1 MDNRSAGFVKLRN
14 TAGMRMV
21 DYYLVVPVL
30 VMTII
35 GLYVLQRVLSNGYA
49 AYPGNYYRQI
59 VATLVGVFIAI
70 CICILDTHFLK
81 MVGRLIYAASLMLLL
96 LVPIDGYS
104 LKSTWGADSWLNLP
118 VIGNF
123 QPSELAKIGLVL
135 VVADILESMAEKKV
149 SMLKGFGMIAG
160 VYAPP
165 MLLILLQPDFGTAM
179 VIMFTFVCMLF
190 AWGIKYRYF
199 LLAISSAVV
208 IVIPAVWTFYLEDY
222 QKNRIL
228 SLVFQGSDPRSE
240 YNLKQ
245 SQAAIMS
252 GGLTGN
258 HTGILTSVP
267 VKESDFIFAA
277 ISEHMGFIG
286 TTTVIIMAF
295 FFICRCLYVAN
306 KVPSRSS
313 AYILSGLAGYFA
325 FHYIENMGMAVG
337 LLPITGIPLPFI
349 SLGGTA
355 QLINFIAFGIILNIA
370 MSRSVNTGGNT

>member
-1 MDNRSAGFVKLRN
+1 MDKAGSGVVRLRGKDGLK
-14 TAGMRMV
+14 TV

-30 VMTII
+30 AMTII
-35 GLYVLQRVLSNGYA
+35 GLYVLQKVLSKGYA

-59 VATLVGVFIAI
+59 VATVGGIIGALI
-70 CICILDTHFLK
+70 ISLLDEHFLK
-81 MVGRLIYAASLMLLL
+81 IVGRLIYAVSLFLLI

-104 LKSTWGADSWLNLP
+104 LAASWGADSWLNLP

-123 QPSELAKIGLVL
+123 QPSELAKIGLIM
-135 VVADILESMAEKKV
+135 VASDIFEMMHNKEV
-149 SMLKGFGMIAG
+149 SFLKGYGIMAA

-165 MLLILLQPDFGTAM
+165 MLLILSQPDFGTAM
-179 VIMFTFVCMLF
+179 VIVFTFVCMLF
-190 AWGIKYRYF
+190 AWGVRYRYF
-199 LLAISSAVV
+199 LLAFSTIVV
-208 IVIPAVWTFYLEDY
+208 VVLPAVWYFYLESY

-228 SLVFQGSDPRSE
+228 SLIFQGSDPRSE
-240 YNLKQ
+240 YNLMQ
-245 SQAAIMS
+245 SKAAIAS

-258 HTGILTSVP
+258 HTGILTTVP

-286 TTTVIIMAF
+286 TTTVIILAF
-295 FFICRCLYVAN
+295 FFLCRCLYVAA
-306 KVPSRSS
+306 KIQSKS
-313 AYILSGLAGYFA
+313 ASYMLTGLTGYFA

-355 QLINFIAFGIILNIA
+355 MLINFLAFGVILNIS
-370 MSRSVNTGGNT
+370 MSRKA

>member
-1 MDNRSAGFVKLRN
+1 MDKAGSGVVKLRGRDGLK
-14 TAGMRMV
+14 TV
-21 DYYLVVPVL
+21 DYYLVVPIL
-30 VMTII
+30 TMTII
-35 GLYVLQRVLSNGYA
+35 GLYVLQKVLSKGYA

-59 VATLVGVFIAI
+59 VATVAGIIGAL
-70 CICILDTHFLK
+70 ILCVLDSHFMK
-81 MVGRLIYAASLMLLL
+81 IIGRVIYAASLFLLI

-104 LKSTWGADSWLNLP
+104 LKVTWGADSWLNLP

-123 QPSELAKIGLVL
+123 QPSELAKIGLVM
-135 VVADILESMAEKKV
+135 VAADIFEKMTNKEY
-149 SMLKGFGMIAG
+149 SILKGFGIMAL

-165 MLLILLQPDFGTAM
+165 MLLILTQPDFGTAM
-179 VIMFTFVCMLF
+179 VIVFTFVCMLF
-190 AWGIKYRYF
+190 VWGVRYRYF
-199 LLAISSAVV
+199 LLAFSTFVV
-208 IVIPAVWTFYLEDY
+208 IIVPAVWMFYLEPY

-240 YNLKQ
+240 YNLMQ
-245 SQAAIMS
+245 SKYAIMS

-286 TTTVIIMAF
+286 TTAVIILAF
-295 FFICRCLYVAN
+295 FFLGRCLYVAA
-306 KVPSRSS
+306 KIPSKTAS
-313 AYILSGLAGYFA
+313 YTITGLTGYFA
-325 FHYIENMGMAVG
+325 FHFIENMGMAVG

-355 QLINFIAFGIILNIA
+355 MLINYLAFGVILNYS
-370 MSRSVNTGGNT
+370 MSRNVS

>member
-1 MDNRSAGFVKLRN
+1 MDKAGSGVVRLRGKDGFK
-14 TAGMRMV
+14 TV

-30 VMTII
+30 AMTII
-35 GLYVLQRVLSNGYA
+35 GLYVLQKVLSKGYA

-59 VATLVGVFIAI
+59 VATVGGVI
-70 CICILDTHFLK
+70 CALIISLLDEHFLK
-81 MVGRLIYAASLMLLL
+81 IIGRLIYAVSLFLLI

-104 LKSTWGADSWLNLP
+104 LAGTWGADSWLKLP

-123 QPSELAKIGLVL
+123 QPSELAKIGLIL
-135 VVADILESMAEKKV
+135 VAADIFEMMHNKEVTL
-149 SMLKGFGMIAG
+149 LKGFGIMAA

-165 MLLILLQPDFGTAM
+165 MLLILTQPDFGTAM
-179 VIMFTFVCMLF
+179 VIVFTFICMLF
-190 AWGIKYRYF
+190 TWGVRYRYF
-199 LLAISSAVV
+199 LLAFSTFVV
-208 IVIPAVWTFYLEDY
+208 VVVPLVWTFYLEPY

-240 YNLKQ
+240 YNLLQ
-245 SQAAIMS
+245 SQHAIAS

-258 HTGILTSVP
+258 HTGILTTVP

-286 TTTVIIMAF
+286 TTAVIILAF
-295 FFICRCLYVAN
+295 FFLCRCLYVAA
-306 KVPSRSS
+306 KVSS
-313 AYILSGLAGYFA
+313 KSASYMLTGLTSYFA

-355 QLINFIAFGIILNIA
+355 MLINYMAFGVILNIS
-370 MSRSVNTGGNT
+370 MSRKT